1 MQYLGTGTTPYHTRC
16 CCIIEKVS
24 HETPM
29 HCTQLSVCG
38 GSAVFRVL
46 KGTGSR
52 GLWLP
57 YFFYLEHSN
66 YLGYEFK
73 HTSTLLIL
81 VSKAEEDKN
90 SNLCRITAGEESQSR
105 IRLQDFKNALPVP
118 YSIIIILIFYPRMLG
133 RSTFSSF
140 PFLISNTSIKKKH
153 FFFFRSRKLDWEQ
166 IKFKEYSAEDCK
178 KYWEHIQVLCVLC
191 TASWSWIGFFV
202 L

>member
-1 MQYLGTGTTPYHTRC
+1 MRHP
-16 CCIIEKVS
+16 CIARSYRYVGDQQSSVS
-24 HETPM
+24 
-29 HCTQLSVCG
+29 
-38 GSAVFRVL
+38 L
-46 KGTGSR
+46 KG
-52 GLWLP
+52 P
-57 YFFYLEHSN
+57 DHEVFDYPFFYLEHSN

-153 FFFFRSRKLDWEQ
+153 FFSSGRE
-166 IKFKEYSAEDCK
+166 
-178 KYWEHIQVLCVLC
+178 
-191 TASWSWIGFFV
+191 SWTGSK
-202 L
+202 

>member
-73 HTSTLLIL
+73 HTSMLLIL

-105 IRLQDFKNALPVP
+105 IRLQDFRNALPVP
-118 YSIIIILIFYPRMLG
+118 VPYSIFIILIFYPLMLG

-140 PFLISNTSIKKKH
+140 PFLISNTSIKKNI
-153 FFFFRSRKLDWEQ
+153 FFSSGRE
-166 IKFKEYSAEDCK
+166 
-178 KYWEHIQVLCVLC
+178 
-191 TASWSWIGFFV
+191 SWTGSK
-202 L
+202 